1 MLIGATLTAALNE
14 QVGSELGASNQYLML
29 ATYFDRGGLPEL
41 AVFFYRQSDEERIH
55 AMKMVHYVTD
65 AGGKVEIPAITQ
77 PTGEVKSAE
86 HAAQMALDWE
96 LQVTGQINNLMD
108 IAIKESDHLA
118 QSFLRWFVDEQLE
131 EVTTMD
137 ELLSVIKRAGEDR
150 LQFVE
155 EYIVRRGDPHG
166 EGE

>member
-1 MLIGATLTAALNE
+1 MLIGETLTTALNN
-14 QVGSELGASNQYLML
+14 QIGSELGASNQYLML
-29 ATYFDRGGLPEL
+29 ATYFDREGLPEL
-41 AVFFYRQSDEERIH
+41 AEFFYRQSEEERMH

-65 AGGKVEIPAITQ
+65 AGGSVDVPAVAKPSGAI
-77 PTGEVKSAE
+77 KSAE

-96 LQVTGQINNLMD
+96 LEVTGQINSLMD
-108 IAIKESDHLA
+108 IAIKESDYIA

-155 EYIVRRGDPHG
+155 DYIVRKGDPHVAP
-166 EGE
+166 E